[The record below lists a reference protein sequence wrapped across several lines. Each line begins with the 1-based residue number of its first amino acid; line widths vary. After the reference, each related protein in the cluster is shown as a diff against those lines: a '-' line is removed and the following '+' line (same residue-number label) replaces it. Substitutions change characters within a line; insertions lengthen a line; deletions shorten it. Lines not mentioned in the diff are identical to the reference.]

1 MEHENKNTIVK
12 QRLIEAI
19 EELDTEHTT
28 SVSLYNTYWL
38 ARTLLRALT
47 LDRYDDVFEHYR
59 EQNIDEGFPM
69 EGYEEVFKDTSEMIE
84 TILKY
89 KK

>member
-19 EELDTEHTT
+19 AELDTEHTT

-47 LDRYDDVFEHYR
+47 LDRYEDVFEYYR
-59 EQNIDEGFPM
+59 QRELDVGFPM
-69 EGYEEVFKDTSEMIE
+69 EGYEEIFKDTSEMIE